1 MVLMMFFVMFLMML
15 VVLFMMAVIVEIIT
29 VFVLYSC
36 MCADCAAARGKSTYD
51 KCHQHCHNNSGT

>member
-29 VFVLYSC
+29 VFVLYSG
-36 MCADCAAARGKSTYD
+36 MCADSAAGRSKNADD
-51 KCHQHCHNNSGT
+51 KGNQHSHNNSGT